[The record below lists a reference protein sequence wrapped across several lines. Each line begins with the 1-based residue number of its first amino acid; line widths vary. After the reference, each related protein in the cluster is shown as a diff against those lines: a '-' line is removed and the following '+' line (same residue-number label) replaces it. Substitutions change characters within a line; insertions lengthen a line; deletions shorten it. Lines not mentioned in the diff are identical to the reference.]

1 VRAEPKALEG
11 EISLMTAAAQDR
23 KLAIVVDVDL
33 SPGLAAN
40 TAAVLALSLG
50 RQLESIIGPELKDAS
65 GGAHA
70 GITTVPIP
78 ILVADARTVKEI
90 RRRAAA
96 QDDAGL
102 LVVDFTDCAQRTRT
116 YDDYAR
122 LLEAAAED
130 DITYLGVAMHGPRK
144 LVQRLTGS
152 LPLMR

>member
-1 VRAEPKALEG
+1 
-11 EISLMTAAAQDR
+11 MTEAAHDT
-23 KLAIVVDVDL
+23 KLAIVVDAAL
-33 SPGLAAN
+33 APGLAAN

-50 RQLESIIGPELKDAS
+50 RQIESIIGPDLKDAS
-65 GGAHA
+65 GSTHA

-78 ILVADARTVKEI
+78 ILVADADTVRQI
-90 RRRAAA
+90 RSRAAA
-96 QDDAGL
+96 QAADGM
-102 LVVDFTDCAQRTRT
+102 LVVDFTDCAQRTRA

-130 DITYLGVAMHGPRK
+130 DITYLGVALHGPRK

>member
-1 VRAEPKALEG
+1 MTEPVHD
-11 EISLMTAAAQDR
+11 T
-23 KLAIVVDVDL
+23 KLAIVVDAAL
-33 SPGLAAN
+33 APGLAAN

-50 RQLESIIGPELKDAS
+50 RQIDSIIGPELADAS
-65 GGAHA
+65 GSRHA

-78 ILVADARTVKEI
+78 ILVADAETVRQI
-90 RRRAAA
+90 RSRAAA
-96 QDDAGL
+96 QAGDGM

-130 DITYLGVAMHGPRK
+130 DITYLGVALHGPRK

>member
-1 VRAEPKALEG
+1 
-11 EISLMTAAAQDR
+11 MTAAAHDT

-33 SPGLAAN
+33 PPGLAAN

-50 RQLESIIGPELKDAS
+50 RQLESVIGPKLEDGS
-65 GGAHA
+65 GGVHA

-78 ILVADARTVKEI
+78 ILVADAATVKQI
-90 RRRAAA
+90 RSRAVAEA
-96 QDDAGL
+96 DARL
-102 LVVDFTDCAQRTRT
+102 LVIDFTDCAQRTRT
-116 YDDYAR
+116 YEDYAQ
-122 LLEAAAED
+122 LLEAAGED

>member
-1 VRAEPKALEG
+1 MIPAV
-11 EISLMTAAAQDR
+11 QDS

-33 SPGLAAN
+33 SAGLAAN

-50 RQLESIIGPELKDAS
+50 HQIESIIGPELKDAS
-65 GGAHA
+65 GGVHA

-78 ILVADARTVKEI
+78 VLVADAHTVRQI
-90 RRRAAA
+90 RNRAAA
-96 QDDAGL
+96 QVDAGL

-116 YDDYAR
+116 YEAYAQ
-122 LLEAAAED
+122 LLEAATED